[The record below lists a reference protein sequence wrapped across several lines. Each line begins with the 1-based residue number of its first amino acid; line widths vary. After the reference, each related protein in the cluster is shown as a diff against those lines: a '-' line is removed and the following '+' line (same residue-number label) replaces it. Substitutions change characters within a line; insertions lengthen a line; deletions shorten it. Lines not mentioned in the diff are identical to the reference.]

1 MRIGTGYDVHAF
13 EGSRPLIIGG
23 VKIREHDGLAGH
35 SDADVLAHA
44 VGDAVLGAAGLGDLG
59 SMFPPD
65 ERWRGAS
72 GAELLRE
79 IGKSLTEAGWKVRN
93 VDSTVIAQSPRLSG
107 HVAAMA
113 RNIADALGI
122 DPSAV
127 SVKATTSDHLGF
139 TGRGEGIA
147 AMASVLIE
155 PLV

>member
-1 MRIGTGYDVHAF
+1 MRVGTGYDVHAF
-13 EGSRPLIIGG
+13 EASRPLIIGG
-23 VKIREHDGLAGH
+23 VRIRERDGLAGH

-59 SMFPPD
+59 AMFPAD

-79 IGKSLTEAGWKVRN
+79 ISKTLREAGWKVGN

-107 HVAAMA
+107 HVASMGGNLAE
-113 RNIADALGI
+113 ALGM
-122 DPSAV
+122 DASAV
-127 SVKATTSDHLGF
+127 SVKATTSDGLGF

>member
-1 MRIGTGYDVHAF
+1 MRVGTGYDVHAF
-13 EGSRPLIIGG
+13 DESRPLIIGG
-23 VKIREHDGLAGH
+23 IRIRERDGLAGH

-59 SMFPPD
+59 SMFPSD

-79 IGKSLTEAGWKVRN
+79 IAKSLTGAGWKICN

-107 HVAAMA
+107 HVAGMS

-127 SVKATTSDHLGF
+127 SVKATTSDGLGF

-147 AMASVLIE
+147 AMASALIE